1 MLPYRFFLAGLFTL
15 ALFVTSCTSST
26 NIQDNQSG
34 SVPKGPLAIVNGQP
48 IDAEEFTHQF
58 SRTVSNVDEVRFDS
72 LEALEDFLVRYVDFK
87 VKVLEARDAKY
98 QLLPEIVDEIGQYK
112 TQLARP
118 FLLERKVFEPLVR
131 QMYDRRSQAVDASHI
146 LITVAEDASPSDT
159 LAAYG
164 QISSL
169 RDSVL
174 AGVDFSSLAARYSMD
189 PSAKGAPGSP
199 GAGGNLGF
207 FGGGRMVDSFENQA
221 FKTPVGGVSEIFRS
235 QFGYHIL
242 KVNDRMAMP
251 DDRILAHI
259 MVRPRGQT
267 AADVADADQRLSK
280 VTSRLAAGEDFAV
293 VANDLS
299 DDRQSATNGG
309 HLGLISFD
317 AGLPFSFRD
326 AGFGLT
332 EEGEYVGPVQTPFG
346 SHFIK
351 LIEIQPL
358 KSFEEEYEN
367 LKSQVNRLPRAA
379 AAEKAFAEELRD
391 QMGYWIDSTR
401 IGLWSS
407 AMSQDSLFRMLAS
420 KSFSPADSAHVLM
433 SLDNQQYTSYQFAE
447 YVASN
452 KLPQGEQSQSR
463 LFSIAESFLNA
474 EAINHEIDL
483 LETREPEFAQTMQ
496 DFRDGLILFRLMED
510 SVWTA
515 AASDSTG
522 LRAFFDLNKA
532 NYTFPDRIRV
542 ISFSAVAD
550 SLVNGV
556 VQKYKAESGKQAIS
570 WAKGV
575 ANMAIRIDTT
585 YVEEPSGSIYDQ
597 VFELEEGE
605 ITPSTAYN
613 RGFIAL
619 AHAGVDPAHPMTY
632 DDARAVVLNAYQAD
646 IEARLLKKLHEK
658 YQVQLFPERLG
669 NLMESS
675 HTAEKE

>member
-1 MLPYRFFLAGLFTL
+1 
-15 ALFVTSCTSST
+15 
-26 NIQDNQSG
+26 
-34 SVPKGPLAIVNGQP
+34 
-48 IDAEEFTHQF
+48 
-58 SRTVSNVDEVRFDS
+58 
-72 LEALEDFLVRYVDFK
+72 
-87 VKVLEARDAKY
+87 
-98 QLLPEIVDEIGQYK
+98 
-112 TQLARP
+112 
-118 FLLERKVFEPLVR
+118 
-131 QMYDRRSQAVDASHI
+131 
-146 LITVAEDASPSDT
+146 
-159 LAAYG
+159 
-164 QISSL
+164 
-169 RDSVL
+169 
-174 AGVDFSSLAARYSMD
+174 
-189 PSAKGAPGSP
+189 
-199 GAGGNLGF
+199 
-207 FGGGRMVDSFENQA
+207 MVDSFENQA
-221 FKTPVGGVSEIFRS
+221 FKTPVDGVSEIFRS

-242 KVNDRMAMP
+242 KVNDRMEMP

-309 HLGLISFD
+309 QLGLISFD

-332 EEGEYVGPVQTPFG
+332 KVGEYVGPVQTPFG

-379 AAEKAFAEELRD
+379 AAEKAFAEDLRD

-401 IGLWSS
+401 ISLWSS

-420 KSFSPADSAHVLM
+420 KSFSPEDSAHVLL
-433 SLDNQQYTSYQFAE
+433 SLGDRAYTSYQFAE

-452 KLPQGEQSQSR
+452 KLPQGEQSQAR
-463 LFSIAESFLNA
+463 LFSIAESFLNS

-522 LRAFFDLNKA
+522 LKAYFESNKA
-532 NYTFPDRIRV
+532 NYSFPDRIRV
-542 ISFSAVAD
+542 VSFSAVTD

-556 VQKYKAESGKQAIS
+556 VQRYQTESGEEALS
-570 WAKGV
+570 WAKEA
-575 ANMAIRIDTT
+575 ANMAIRIDTA
-585 YVEEPSGSIYDQ
+585 YVEELSGSIYDQ
-597 VFELEEGE
+597 VFDLKEGQ

-619 AHAGVDPAHPMTY
+619 AHAGVDAAHPMTY
-632 DDARAVVLNAYQAD
+632 DEARAIVLNAYQAD
-646 IEARLLKKLHEK
+646 IEARLLKKLHKK
-658 YQVQLFPERLG
+658 YQVRLFPERLET
-669 NLMESS
+669 LIQSS
-675 HTAEKE
+675 QTAAKE

>member
-1 MLPYRFFLAGLFTL
+1 MLPYRFFLASLFAL
-15 ALFVTSCTSST
+15 ALFITSCTSST
-26 NIQDNQSG
+26 TIQDSPSG
-34 SVPKGPLAIVNGQP
+34 SSAKGPLAIVNGQP
-48 IDAEEFTHQF
+48 VGLEEFTHQF
-58 SRTVSNVDEVRFDS
+58 SRTVSNSDEVKFDS
-72 LEALEDFLVRYVDFK
+72 LEALQDFLTRYVDFK
-87 VKVLEARDAKY
+87 VKVLEAREANY
-98 QLLPEIVDEIGQYK
+98 QLLPEIVAEIDQYK

-131 QMYDRRSQAVDASHI
+131 QMYERRAEAVDASHI
-146 LITVAEDASPSDT
+146 LVTVAENASPADT
-159 LAAYG
+159 LAAYS

-199 GAGGNLGF
+199 GAGGNLGY

-221 FKTPVGGVSEIFRS
+221 FVTPIGGVSEIFRS

-259 MVRPRGQT
+259 MIRPRGQT

-280 VTSRLAAGEDFAV
+280 VTSRLAAGEDFSV
-293 VANDLS
+293 VADELS
-299 DDRQSATNGG
+299 DDRQSAPNGG
-309 HLGLISFD
+309 QLGLISFD

-332 EEGEYVGPVQTPFG
+332 KEGEYVGPVQTPFG
-346 SHFIK
+346 SHFIR

-367 LKSQVNRLPRAA
+367 LKAQVNRLPRAA

-401 IGLWSS
+401 ISLWSS
-407 AMSQDSLFRMLAS
+407 SMSQDSLFRLLAS
-420 KSFSPADSAHVLM
+420 KSFSPQDSAHVLL
-433 SLDNQQYTSYQFAE
+433 SLGDRAYTSYQFAE

-452 KLPQGEQSQSR
+452 KLPQAEKSQAR
-463 LFSIAESFLNA
+463 LYAIAESFLNS
-474 EAINHEIDL
+474 EAIDHEIDL

-522 LRAFFDLNKA
+522 LKAFFDSNKA
-532 NYTFPDRIRV
+532 DFSFPDRIRV

-550 SLVNGV
+550 SLVNEV
-556 VQKYKAESGKQAIS
+556 VQKYGSESGEQAIS
-570 WAKGV
+570 WAKEV
-575 ANMAIRIDTT
+575 ANKAIRIDTT

-597 VFELEEGE
+597 VFELKEGQ

-619 AHAGVDPAHPMTY
+619 AHAGVDAAHPMTY
-632 DDARAVVLNAYQAD
+632 EEARAVVLNAFQAE
-646 IEARLLKKLHEK
+646 IESRLLKKLHEK
-658 YQVQLFPERLG
+658 YQVQLFPERLES
-669 NLMESS
+669 LMSS
-675 HTAEKE
+675 SQPAKQK